1 MREGLAKTSRNIAG
15 KIETLI
21 KGSSQ
26 LDDDFFEELEAI
38 LIQADLGMPT
48 TTAIVKAVRRQV
60 KEKKLTAPE
69 QVREVLRDEIG
80 AIMAGSG
87 GSLIIAAEKPT
98 VYLMVGVNGVGK
110 TTSIAKLA
118 YRFKREGKK
127 IVLAAGDTF
136 RAAASEQLQVWA
148 ERVGVDLVRHQEGA
162 DPAAVV
168 FDAINAARA
177 RKADI
182 LIIDSAGRLQNKAN
196 LMEEIAKVRRIISRE
211 IPDAPHEVLLVLDAT
226 TGQNAISQARA
237 FQEMTGVTGI
247 ILTKLD
253 GTAKG
258 GIVIAVA
265 KELAIPVK
273 LIGIGEAM
281 EDLKDF
287 DAAEFAD
294 ALFPGQDD

>member
-48 TTAIVKAVRRQV
+48 TTALVKAVRRQV